1 MNIGIVNMENKNYD
15 PAAEKFVEAL
25 KLFKKLGDER
35 GAAASLTNLGIID
48 AEKGN
53 HTEAIK
59 KYEEALEIAIRIRDK
74 YNTDLILKNIIAL
87 NK

>member
-1 MNIGIVNMENKNYD
+1 M
-15 PAAEKFVEAL
+15 
-25 KLFKKLGDER
+25 GDER